1 MRSKMIWPVSL
12 SSSYFFFEPFSI
24 SITAMKSS
32 GLMRDGLI
40 SCQMFVIFVSFL
52 LCGPGPPAPHT
63 SAPRNTARAPFHAS
77 IIPSA
82 ARGANKRTAHRC
94 KAFPGTATKFCT
106 IRTNQAIGFRQ
117 DVHAPAASQRF
128 FHKHAVLQHR
138 HSRKADIP
146 QQRQRFVKTEAS
158 RLRCS
163 ARRRLQ

>member
-82 ARGANKRTAHRC
+82 ARGCKQKNGAPVQSISRHGNKILYDTHKSSHWISSGCSRTGCVTAV
-94 KAFPGTATKFCT
+94 FPQTC
-106 IRTNQAIGFRQ
+106 RPP
-117 DVHAPAASQRF
+117 APSQ
-128 FHKHAVLQHR
+128 
-138 HSRKADIP
+138 P
-146 QQRQRFVKTEAS
+146 
-158 RLRCS
+158 
-163 ARRRLQ
+163 